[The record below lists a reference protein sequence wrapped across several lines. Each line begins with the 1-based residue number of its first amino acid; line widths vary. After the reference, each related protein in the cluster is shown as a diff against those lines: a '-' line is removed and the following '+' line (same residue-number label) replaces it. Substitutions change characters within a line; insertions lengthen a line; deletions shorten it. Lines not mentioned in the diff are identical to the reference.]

1 MTKMKKLDLSIIIDT
16 KEHEI
21 DMQYGLETLKG
32 ASDTVSLIAEA
43 ILTGEID
50 KRGRRTHCSKDI
62 RTKLKQSF
70 KSSFGQKF
78 SLEITKP
85 ELRSKLKKMGDD
97 VFLEVLSYYVMEA
110 LILDSGILSNEAS
123 QVLDDLEGVSDNLFK
138 RLDNPLKDMHQISKY
153 YDHNVSLLHKK
164 RGAPEKKLF
173 CLTSKTCENLTDT
186 QIEPRNTIIEAV
198 IVRYHSKTGNGRLHI
213 RGENEFVSFGML
225 AGVMVSSKDLRQRLS
240 ENLHINNLINPED
253 GTFMNLNTK
262 RKVLPT
268 GEVVKYLVTGI
279 L

>member
-1 MTKMKKLDLSIIIDT
+1 MTRIKKLDLSIIIDT

-32 ASDTVSLIAEA
+32 ASDTVNLIAEA

-50 KRGRRTHCSKDI
+50 KRGRRTHCSKDV

-78 SLEITKP
+78 SLEITKA
-85 ELRSKLKKMGDD
+85 ELRSKLRQMGDD

-110 LILDSGILSNEAS
+110 LILDSGTLSNEAS

-138 RLDNPLKDMHQISKY
+138 RLDNPLKDMHQIAKY
-153 YDHNVSLLHKK
+153 YNHNVSLLHKK
-164 RGAPEKKLF
+164 RGSPEKKLF
-173 CLTSKTCENLTDT
+173 CLTSKTCENLTDAH
-186 QIEPRNTIIEAV
+186 IEPGDTLIDAV

-213 RGENEFVSFGML
+213 RGEDEFVSFGMR
-225 AGVMVSSKDLRQRLS
+225 AGVMASSKDLRQRLS

-253 GTFMNLNTK
+253 GTFMTLNTK
-262 RKVLPT
+262 KKVLPT
-268 GEVVKYLVTGI
+268 GEVIKYLVTGI

>member
-1 MTKMKKLDLSIIIDT
+1 MTKVKKLELSIVVDT

-32 ASDTVSLIAEA
+32 ASDTVNLIAEA
-43 ILTGEID
+43 ILTGQID

-78 SLEITKP
+78 ALEITKP
-85 ELRSKLKKMGDD
+85 ELRSKLRKMGDE

-110 LILDSGILSNEAS
+110 LILDSGKLSDEAS
-123 QVLDDLEGVSDNLFK
+123 QVLDELEGVTDNLFK

-153 YDHNVSLLHKK
+153 YNHNVSLRHKK
-164 RGAPEKKLF
+164 RGSPEKQLF
-173 CLTSKTCENLTDT
+173 RLTSKTCENLTET
-186 QIEPRNTIIEAV
+186 YVEPGNVVIDAV

-213 RGENEFVSFGML
+213 RGADEFVSFGMQ
-225 AGVMVSSKDLRQRLS
+225 AGVMSSSKTLRQRLS
-240 ENLHINNLINPED
+240 ENLHVNNLINPED
-253 GTFMNLNTK
+253 GTFITLNAK
-262 RKVLPT
+262 KKVLPS
-268 GEVVKYLVTGI
+268 GEIVKYLVTGI